1 MLACAMDAFA
11 RLDALAQADL
21 VRRKEVT
28 PLELVDAA
36 IARIQ
41 RLNPRLNAVVTD
53 TFERARA
60 QARGPLPAGPLTGV
74 PFLLKDLIASD
85 GGVPTHSG
93 SAFVRGWVPDHDSEL
108 VARYKRAGLLILGK
122 TNTPELGLLPTTE
135 PRLHG
140 PTRNPWDLERTVGGS
155 SGGSAAAVASGM
167 VAVAHGSDGGGSLRI
182 PASCCGLV
190 GLKPTRARMPLGPD
204 LGDIMHGLLVEHALT
219 RSVRDCAALLDA
231 TEGPDTG
238 APYMAPPKAR
248 PYLQEVGAPP
258 GRLRIAFTT
267 RSGLGVP
274 VDPECQAA
282 VESTARLLAELG
294 HTVEE
299 GSLAI
304 AEEEE
309 LLQAFTP
316 VWASGVVLG
325 IEALARQ
332 SGRTPQAG
340 LFEPLTWALYDM
352 GRSLALPEYLLA
364 VATLQRIARSLAAH
378 FQQVDAWLT
387 PTLTSPPLPL
397 GSFEAPE
404 DQPLMALL
412 SAAAFVAFTPLAN
425 MTGQPAVSLPLHW
438 SAEGL
443 PVGVQLIGR
452 YGEEATLLR
461 LASQLE
467 VARPWAGRRPPLFG

>member
-1 MLACAMDAFA
+1 MDAST

-36 IARIQ
+36 IACIE

-85 GGVPTHSG
+85 AGVPTQSG
-93 SAFVRGWVPDHDSEL
+93 SAFLRGWVPDHDSEL
-108 VARYKRAGLLILGK
+108 VARYKRAGLIILGK

-140 PTRNPWDLERTVGGS
+140 PTRNPWDESRTVGGS
-155 SGGSAAAVASGM
+155 SGGSAVAVASGM
-167 VAVAHGSDGGGSLRI
+167 VPMAHGSDGGGSLRI

-190 GLKPTRARMPLGPD
+190 GFKPTRARMPTGPD
-204 LGDIMHGLLVEHALT
+204 LGEVMHGLLVEHALT
-219 RSVRDCAALLDA
+219 LSVRDCAALLDA

-248 PYLQEVGAPP
+248 PFLREVGAAP

-267 RSGLGVP
+267 RTSLGMS
-274 VDPECQAA
+274 VDPECQLA

-299 GSLAI
+299 GSLAVD
-304 AEEEE
+304 EEE
-309 LLQAFTP
+309 LLLQSFIP
-316 VWASGVVLG
+316 VWASGAVLG

-332 SGRTPQAG
+332 SGRTPQPE
-340 LFEPLTWALYDM
+340 LFEPLTWALYEM

-364 VATLQRIARSLAAH
+364 VATMQRLARSLATH
-378 FQQVDAWLT
+378 FLQVDAWVT
-387 PTLTSPPLPL
+387 PTLTSPPVPL
-397 GSFEAPE
+397 GSFEAPQE
-404 DQPLMALL
+404 QPLLALM

-452 YGEEATLLR
+452 YGEEATLFR
-461 LASQLE
+461 LAAQLE
-467 VARPWAGRRPPLFG
+467 AARPWAGRRPPLFG